1 MCSLSVG
8 FYFIRKWRQPLMS
21 KKRSELRMNR
31 CCGRWKCIYGFLTL
45 LVFSVLYGDSRQLGV
60 AKRNLTEYGAKKK
73 ILFFIYFDIIN
84 LTKLLENING

>member
-1 MCSLSVG
+1 MDFWEFLPFGPYTAPAVSE
-8 FYFIRKWRQPLMS
+8 

-31 CCGRWKCIYGFLTL
+31 RCGRWKCIYGFLTL

>member
-1 MCSLSVG
+1 
-8 FYFIRKWRQPLMS
+8 MS

-31 CCGRWKCIYGFLTL
+31 RCGRWKCIYGFFTL

-73 ILFFIYFDIIN
+73 ILLFIYFDIIN